1 MPQPANNAAPIE
13 PVAVRLLAEAEGLAD
28 CFSAAI
34 VMVTA
39 IQAAETPEVRHM
51 IALRLMRFMK
61 TNLHRDDVEIVVQR
75 IM

>member
-1 MPQPANNAAPIE
+1 MPQPAAPIV
-13 PVAVRLLAEAEGLAD
+13 PVAIRLLAAAD
-28 CFSAAI
+28 DMTDAFSAAL

-61 TNLHRDDVEIVVQR
+61 TNLHMDDVEIVVQR